1 MDIEDVNGPLTM
13 NNKITPPESRI
24 GLDIAGV
31 ESLRPGKMVLDDIL
45 KYSITKLEKE
55 ISTQIGKDNNK
66 IGIIGP
72 AVSELI
78 LRGEDPR
85 NPDFLRKTCRNLLE
99 GTINKQNNAIF
110 FIKNNN
116 KM

>member
-13 NNKITPPESRI
+13 NYETTPPESRI

-45 KYSITKLEKE
+45 KYSDTKHEKE

-78 LRGEDPR
+78 LRGKDPE
-85 NPDFLRKTCRNLLE
+85 NPDFLRKTCRSLLK
-99 GTINKQNNAIF
+99 GAINKQDNALF
-110 FIKNNN
+110 FIN
-116 KM
+116 